1 MCSARLL
8 SRCVN
13 VLHKLFITCHSQG
26 IDRDFLQELLLYLE
40 QQRRQL
46 DDSKELLERLGQDIP
61 SVSHI
66 SVSHHQSGS
75 QSTHQV

>member
-1 MCSARLL
+1 MCLARLP
-8 SRCVN
+8 SRCVD
-13 VLHKLFITCHSQG
+13 VVYKLCITCHFQG

-46 DDSKELLERLGQDIP
+46 DDSRELLERLGQDIP

-66 SVSHHQSGS
+66 SVTHHQSGAP
-75 QSTHQV
+75 STHQV